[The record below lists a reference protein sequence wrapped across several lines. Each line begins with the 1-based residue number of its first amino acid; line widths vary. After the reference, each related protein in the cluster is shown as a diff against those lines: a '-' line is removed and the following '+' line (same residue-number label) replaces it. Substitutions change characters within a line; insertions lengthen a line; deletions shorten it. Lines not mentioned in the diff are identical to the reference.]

1 MAISADV
8 LCWAVCVCDINKAGR
23 CGKVFIATCTN
34 LFFQLFFGKLEWL
47 DPEGLS
53 SKQKQKQKNFCC
65 RDSDKIAI

>member
-1 MAISADV
+1 MSAAI
-8 LCWAVCVCDINKAGR
+8 LCWAVCVCDMNKAGR

-34 LFFQLFFGKLEWL
+34 LFWGLFFGELAWL

-53 SKQKQKQKNFCC
+53 SKQKKKKKKYFCC